1 MCLCVRERKSE
12 WRGDNKSAGDMRAS
26 ERKKAQQTRYY
37 SFFKS
42 GIAQETLKGIPRHV
56 FSYSTAHGSLSAAE
70 PARVICLL
78 VCVLCSCAGF
88 VSAVMDI

>member
-1 MCLCVRERKSE
+1 VLETCK
-12 WRGDNKSAGDMRAS
+12 
-26 ERKKAQQTRYY
+26 RKKAQQTRYY

-78 VCVLCSCAGF
+78 VCALCFCTGF
-88 VSAVMDI
+88 VSAA